1 MSVCSGNG
9 GGRGTASALPE
20 RVGLEEIFHRSINGK
35 TAVSQV
41 FPVVLQDWFSLE
53 LVRQTEHSLPRRQ
66 GLPSVPRRQYLC
78 LPFVVHVA
86 SQ

>member
-1 MSVCSGNG
+1 MCVQVAGEG
-9 GGRGTASALPE
+9 GVLPLLCPRGLA
-20 RVGLEEIFHRSINGK
+20 LEEIFHRSINGK

-53 LVRQTEHSLPRRQ
+53 LVRQTERSLPRRQ
-66 GLPSVPRRQYLC
+66 GLPSVPRRQNLC